1 VSRSI
6 VRSFYFYAAV
16 GVVCLL
22 LLQITFNQLTPLNE
36 KETSELTKVQEKD
49 MEVFLAMDQLLISL
63 ATLTIGG
70 VTAII
75 FQRYKGR
82 KVPPLQLRRAILS
95 WAFSGFSLVC
105 GYLSYQKVE
114 WMLGNSF
121 LNLHKGLVRWP
132 GFLQFAAFGLS
143 LLFLLN
149 FVLRAL
155 EDAPKSDVPQTEGE

>member
-1 VSRSI
+1 ML
-6 VRSFYFYAAV
+6 A
-16 GVVCLL
+16 
-22 LLQITFNQLTPLNE
+22 LQIAFNQLTPLNE
-36 KETSELTKVQEKD
+36 NEISELTKVQEKD

-70 VTAII
+70 ITAII

-82 KVPPLQLRRAILS
+82 MVPPLQLRRAILS

-121 LNLHKGLVRWP
+121 LNLRKGLVRWP
-132 GFLQFAAFGLS
+132 GFLQFAAFALS

-155 EDAPKSDVPQTEGE
+155 EDAPKSSAPQMEDE